1 MAINIKIFLRN
12 SVRYDRF
19 RKKDLV
25 KKLGQKEVV
34 QMCAILFCLSKCVC
48 GEKEREVEYILHFG
62 YMFISTKSFT
72 TVVSVGV
79 AQGE

>member
-1 MAINIKIFLRN
+1 
-12 SVRYDRF
+12 
-19 RKKDLV
+19 
-25 KKLGQKEVV
+25 
-34 QMCAILFCLSKCVC
+34 MCAILFCLSKCVC

-79 AQGE
+79 AQGDSMG